1 MAGGDNMKP
10 SMQLEFPPCVARAAA
25 ALQQVTAVVE
35 EPNCASA
42 ELAEARRW
50 LVAAHEAAVR
60 SCPPTVVAY
69 LAYRTEWFAQAAA
82 VRILEARRHSH
93 DLISDLPDPFTEAVD
108 DDLPD
113 VLDEDVGA

>member
-1 MAGGDNMKP
+1 MNT
-10 SMQLEFPPCVARAAA
+10 QLEFPPCIARAAA
-25 ALQQVTAVVE
+25 ALQQLCAVIE

-50 LVAAHEAAVR
+50 LLAAHEAAVR

-82 VRILEARRHSH
+82 LRILAAHRSAPSAVVSSADEEAQY
-93 DLISDLPDPFTEAVD
+93 A
-108 DDLPD
+108 
-113 VLDEDVGA
+113 

>member
-1 MAGGDNMKP
+1 MNTQFE
-10 SMQLEFPPCVARAAA
+10 SPPCIARAAA
-25 ALQQVTAVVE
+25 ALQQLCAVIE

-50 LVAAHEAAVR
+50 LLAAHEAAVR

-82 VRILEARRHSH
+82 LRILAARRSAHSEVAH
-93 DLISDLPDPFTEAVD
+93 SEVAQPSG
-108 DDLPD
+108 
-113 VLDEDVGA
+113 EDAQYC

>member
-1 MAGGDNMKP
+1 MK
-10 SMQLEFPPCVARAAA
+10 SFTQLEFPPCVARAAA
-25 ALQQVTAVVE
+25 ALQQLSAAIE

-50 LVAAHEAAVR
+50 LVAAHEAAAR

-82 VRILEARRHSH
+82 LRILAVRRGAHS
-93 DLISDLPDPFTEAVD
+93 AVAEPTSVAEPTGVPAPTGGD
-108 DDLPD
+108 
-113 VLDEDVGA
+113 AQYC

>member
-1 MAGGDNMKP
+1 MKP
-10 SMQLEFPPCVARAAA
+10 LTMQLVFPSCVARAAA
-25 ALQQVTAVVE
+25 ALQQLNAAIE

-60 SCPPTVVAY
+60 SCPPTVIAY

-82 VRILEARRHSH
+82 LRILAARRTSH
-93 DLISDLPDPFTEAVD
+93 TAVAE
-108 DDLPD
+108 PTH
-113 VLDEDVGA
+113 EDAPWESESSGGSLTR